1 MNTVTTA
8 AIISAVQSH
17 YEDWDNRIKTETN
30 AARLRIIEIEHATVI
45 ALVRQIAFPADE
57 RAGDEL
63 RACIENNDQ
72 EFWEAYDKRERAL
85 SAK

>member
-30 AARLRIIEIEHATVI
+30 AARLQIIEIEHATVI

-63 RACIENNDQ
+63 RKFITDCEP
-72 EFWEAYDKRERAL
+72 EYWEAYDKREQAL
-85 SAK
+85 SKK